1 MYTFILS
8 KFFYRIHCT
17 KFEYYSSHIFY
28 INGNAKNVYA
38 YTCFY
43 LILGVIPHIH
53 KSLIGKKGSQKPA

>member
-1 MYTFILS
+1 MYTFKLS
-8 KFFYRIHCT
+8 KFFIE
-17 KFEYYSSHIFY
+17 FIVQNFNIILHIFY